1 MAEAVP
7 PAVMT
12 AAEYSEEVSK
22 WLQQA
27 YQWQLFAVGE
37 FTKSHEFQRFDSL
50 IRRLPLVHG
59 LPGAEAAKLQS
70 QQWYK
75 FTK

>member
-37 FTKSHEFQRFDSL
+37 FAKKKRDNFDL
-50 IRRLPLVHG
+50 RIEL
-59 LPGAEAAKLQS
+59 
-70 QQWYK
+70 
-75 FTK
+75 